1 MALEHSVR
9 ETSSKHA
16 LLVGY
21 RPDQA
26 AFRYRMG
33 YLPAALEA
41 KGWVVRCERFPSG
54 RYGLRTWERRDLL
67 RWASVTVFQTIKFSP
82 PEALLLRRYARRC
95 VFDLDDA
102 IYVRRPRVFGGPVDH
117 SRWRHY
123 KFAATCR
130 AMDAVVVG
138 NSILAAAARPYSRE
152 VVILPTTLDPAG
164 YRTGPRISGRPP
176 TIVWVGNP
184 ENIAYL
190 ELVRNALER
199 LSVRH
204 PGLRLRVVSSAFPE
218 WPNVRIERVS
228 WSPES
233 EIEALATADIGI
245 MPLTDDDW
253 SRGKCAFK
261 LLQYMAASLPC
272 VASPVGANHQA
283 IIDGKTGFLAAST
296 NDWEAALDRL
306 ISDPAMARA
315 FGHAGRQHLDTGY
328 SLARYTTDYERLLT
342 RLSGA

>member
-1 MALEHSVR
+1 MLEGVG
-9 ETSSKHA
+9 SKLNKRA
-16 LLVGY
+16 LLVSY

-26 AFRYRMG
+26 AYRYRMG
-33 YLPAALEA
+33 YLVPALEA
-41 KGWVVRCERFPSG
+41 NGWEVRCEKFPSG
-54 RYGLRTWERRDLL
+54 RYGLRTWERRTLL
-67 RWASVTVFQTIKFSP
+67 RWASVAVFQTIKFSP

-102 IYVRRPRVFGGPVDH
+102 IYVRRPRFFGGPVDH

-130 AMDAVVVG
+130 VMDAVVVG
-138 NSILAAAARPYSRE
+138 NSTLAAAARPYSRE

-164 YRTGPRISGRPP
+164 YHTSARIPGRPP

-190 ELVRNALER
+190 ELVRSALER

-204 PGLRLRVVSSAFPE
+204 PDLRLRVVSSAFPE
-218 WPNVRIERVS
+218 WPNIQIERIS
-228 WSPES
+228 WSPET
-233 EIEALATADIGI
+233 EVEALATADIGI

-272 VASPVGANHQA
+272 IASPVGANHQA
-283 IIDGKTGFLAAST
+283 IVDGKTGFLVAST
-296 NDWEAALDRL
+296 TDWETALDKL
-306 ISDPAMARA
+306 ISDPVMARA
-315 FGHAGRQHLDTGY
+315 FGNAGRQRLDTHY
-328 SLARYTTDYERLLT
+328 SLTQYTTDYERLLT
-342 RLSGA
+342 RLLGA

>member
-1 MALEHSVR
+1 LSINPLNKR
-9 ETSSKHA
+9 A
-16 LLVGY
+16 LLVSY

-26 AFRYRMG
+26 AYRYRMG
-33 YLPAALEA
+33 YLVPALEA
-41 KGWVVRCERFPSG
+41 NGWEVRCEKFPSG

-67 RWASVTVFQTIKFSP
+67 RWASVAVFQTIKFSP

-102 IYVRRPRVFGGPVDH
+102 IYVRRPRFVGGPVDH

-138 NSILAAAARPYSRE
+138 NSILAAAASPYSRE

-164 YRTGPRISGRPP
+164 YHTNARIPGRPP

-190 ELVRNALER
+190 ELVRSALER

-218 WPNVRIERVS
+218 WPNIPIERIS
-228 WSPES
+228 WSRAS
-233 EIEALATADIGI
+233 EVEALATADIGI

-283 IIDGKTGFLAAST
+283 IINGTTGFLAPSSA
-296 NDWEAALDRL
+296 DWETALDKL
-306 ISDPAMARA
+306 ISDPALARA
-315 FGHAGRQHLDTGY
+315 FGDAGRRHLDTGY
-328 SLARYTTDYERLLT
+328 SLTQYTTGYERLLT
-342 RLSGA
+342 SLLSA

>member
-1 MALEHSVR
+1 
-9 ETSSKHA
+9 
-16 LLVGY
+16 
-21 RPDQA
+21 
-26 AFRYRMG
+26 MG
-33 YLPAALEA
+33 YLVPALEA
-41 KGWVVRCERFPSG
+41 KGWEVRCEKFPSG

-67 RWASVTVFQTIKFSP
+67 RWASVAVFQTIKFSP

-102 IYVRRPRVFGGPVDH
+102 IYVRRPRFVGGPVDH

-138 NSILAAAARPYSRE
+138 NSVLAAAASPYSRE

-164 YRTGPRISGRPP
+164 YHTSARIPGRPP

-190 ELVRNALER
+190 ELVRSALER

-218 WPNVRIERVS
+218 WSNISIERIA
-228 WSPES
+228 WSPATEV
-233 EIEALATADIGI
+233 EALATADIGI

-283 IIDGKTGFLAAST
+283 IISGTTGFLAQSSA
-296 NDWEAALDRL
+296 DWETALDRL
-306 ISDPAMARA
+306 ISDPALARA
-315 FGHAGRQHLDTGY
+315 FGDAGRRHLDASY
-328 SLARYTTDYERLLT
+328 SLTEYTSGYERLLT
-342 RLSGA
+342 SLLSA

>member
-1 MALEHSVR
+1 MNKR
-9 ETSSKHA
+9 A
-16 LLVGY
+16 LLVSY

-26 AFRYRMG
+26 AYRYRMG
-33 YLPAALEA
+33 YLAPALEA
-41 KGWVVRCERFPSG
+41 HGWEVRCEKFPGG
-54 RYGLRTWERRDLL
+54 RYGLRTWERRTLL
-67 RWASVTVFQTIKFSP
+67 RWAGVAVFQTIKFSP

-102 IYVRRPRVFGGPVDH
+102 IYVRRPRFFGGPVDH

-130 AMDAVVVG
+130 VMDAVVVG
-138 NSILAAAARPYSRE
+138 NSTLAAAARPYSRE
-152 VVILPTTLDPAG
+152 VVTLPTTLDPAV
-164 YRTGPRISGRPP
+164 YHTSARIPGRPP

-190 ELVRNALER
+190 QLVRSALER

-218 WPNVRIERVS
+218 WPNIPIERIA
-228 WSPES
+228 WSPEN
-233 EIEALATADIGI
+233 EVEALATADIGI
-245 MPLTDDDW
+245 MPLTDDEW

-283 IIDGKTGFLAAST
+283 IVDGKTGFLAAST
-296 NDWEAALDRL
+296 TDWESALDKL
-306 ISDPAMARA
+306 ISDPVMAGA
-315 FGHAGRQHLDTGY
+315 FGHAGRQRLDTKY
-328 SLARYTTDYERLLT
+328 SLTQYITDYERLLT
-342 RLSGA
+342 RLLGA

>member
-1 MALEHSVR
+1 MNKR
-9 ETSSKHA
+9 A
-16 LLVGY
+16 LLVSY

-26 AFRYRMG
+26 AYRYRMG
-33 YLPAALEA
+33 YLAPALEA
-41 KGWVVRCERFPSG
+41 NGWEVRCEKFPSG

-67 RWASVTVFQTIKFSP
+67 RWASVAVFQTIKFSP
-82 PEALLLRRYARRC
+82 PEALLLRRYARRR

-102 IYVRRPRVFGGPVDH
+102 IYVRRPRYVGGPVDH

-138 NSILAAAARPYSRE
+138 NSVLAAAASPYSRE
-152 VVILPTTLDPAG
+152 VVILPTTLDPTG
-164 YRTGPRISGRPP
+164 YHTSARIPGRPP

-190 ELVRNALER
+190 ELVRSALER

-218 WPNVRIERVS
+218 WPNIPIERIA
-228 WSPES
+228 WSSAS
-233 EIEALATADIGI
+233 EVEALATADIGI

-283 IIDGKTGFLAAST
+283 VINGKTGFLAGASA
-296 NDWEAALDRL
+296 DWETALDKL
-306 ISDPAMARA
+306 ISDPALARE
-315 FGHAGRQHLDTGY
+315 FGDAGRRHLDTSY
-328 SLARYTTDYERLLT
+328 SLTRYTTGYERLLT
-342 RLSGA
+342 SLLSA